1 MKKMKKSLTDY
12 AASLSGS
19 NIEILEEIIAKKYR
33 KFVKFFNL
41 MKDYT
46 DDISKIEYEFSDDA
60 TLSIKIEFSKS
71 VKLDDKKELI
81 AGWKKSGY
89 DIDYKISGKKMKLVI
104 IYPE

>member
-1 MKKMKKSLTDY
+1 MKKSLTDY

-19 NIEILEEIIAKKYR
+19 NIEILEEIIDKKYR

-46 DDISKIEYEFSDDA
+46 DDISKIEYEFSDDT
-60 TLSIKIEFSKS
+60 TLSVKIEFTKS

-81 AGWKKSGY
+81 SSWEQSGY
-89 DIDYKISGKKMKLVI
+89 QIDYTISGKKMKVEI

>member
-1 MKKMKKSLTDY
+1 MKKSLTDY

-19 NIEILEEIIAKKYR
+19 NIEILEEIIEKKYR

-46 DDISKIEYEFSDDA
+46 DSISKIEYEFSDET
-60 TLSIKIEFSKS
+60 TLSVKINFTKS

-81 AGWKKSGY
+81 DGWFKAGY
-89 DIDYKISGKKMKLVI
+89 RIDYKIDGKKMKVVI
-104 IYPE
+104 IHPE